1 MFEMETRKNILD
13 RLKQYYTEIAGDKVN
28 IIEGGFVWDTLSAN
42 SKEFEKA
49 YAEMALI
56 IEASFPQ
63 TSWGDWL
70 TKKAEEHGI
79 IRQEA
84 TSSSVILTVTG
95 QAGTTVQEGSLFSTS
110 DGKNFITVETKKIES
125 IGTVDIKAQSQDV
138 GTSYNVDAET
148 ITKIPMSIYGVSS
161 VINKSAAYDGFDE
174 ETDEELLERLLF
186 KVQKPATSGNPYHYV
201 QWATEV
207 TGVGGV
213 KVIRLWN
220 GPGTVKVIITDANN
234 GIASEDLI
242 EKVKNHIEEQR
253 PIGATVTVVSLE
265 PVKIDIELKVTS
277 GTASIEGI
285 KNAVNDY
292 FKKNIF
298 NATYVSYAVIGG
310 IILNN
315 SATTG
320 VLDYTDLKINNNT
333 ENVPLT
339 DEQMP
344 TVNEVKIIE

>member
-1 MFEMETRKNILD
+1 
-13 RLKQYYTEIAGDKVN
+13 
-28 IIEGGFVWDTLSAN
+28 
-42 SKEFEKA
+42 
-49 YAEMALI
+49 
-56 IEASFPQ
+56 
-63 TSWGDWL
+63 
-70 TKKAEEHGI
+70 
-79 IRQEA
+79 
-84 TSSSVILTVTG
+84 
-95 QAGTTVQEGSLFSTS
+95 
-110 DGKNFITVETKKIES
+110 
-125 IGTVDIKAQSQDV
+125 
-138 GTSYNVDAET
+138 
-148 ITKIPMSIYGVSS
+148 TKIPMSIYGVSA
-161 VINKSAAYDGFDE
+161 VTNKNSAYDGFDE

-265 PVKIDIELKVTS
+265 PVKINIELKVTS